1 MVMSLWQQSRWPAV
15 ERELERVVER
25 LRPLDPEKVI
35 LFGSF
40 ARGDFHEGSDIDLM
54 IILDTNERF
63 IERIGHVLAAVDP
76 VDFDIEPHVYTPVE
90 YSDLKRRRALLVDAA
105 EREGKVLYE
114 RRP

>member
-1 MVMSLWQQSRWPAV
+1 V
-15 ERELERVVER
+15 ERELQRIVDRLRALDPRRVV
-25 LRPLDPEKVI
+25 

-63 IERIGHVLAAVDP
+63 IDRIGRVLTVVDP
-76 VDFDIEPHVYTPVE
+76 AEFDIEPHVYTPAE
-90 YSDLKRRRALLVDAA
+90 YEELKRRRAVLVEAA

-114 RRP
+114 RSA